1 MRNND
6 RHIMGKLSFHG
17 RGLLDL
23 SLYNLNHSLDEE
35 LNFKKKGMIGG
46 KSYPFV
52 EVVIGRKWKI

>member
-1 MRNND
+1 
-6 RHIMGKLSFHG
+6 MGKLSFHG

-35 LNFKKKGMIGG
+35 LNFKKKGMIRG